1 MAHPYNCR
9 ARKLRRRKSALA
21 RLEKRIVQLKKENT
35 QQGLLDK
42 SIAEAAVLM
51 SKI

>member
-1 MAHPYNCR
+1 MAHPFNCR
-9 ARKLRRRKSALA
+9 YRKTRRRKSALA
-21 RLEKRIVQLKKENT
+21 RLEKRIAFLKNENK

-51 SKI
+51 GKV